1 MRQRLKSLQRLLSV
15 QKDMHR
21 LAEWRFAALERQL
34 NALRAE
40 QKRLIS
46 YLDDERLFTLAY
58 TKTIVE
64 RLRALAEAKERL
76 TRERDEQSRILLQ
89 GARRMGQVA
98 HAAEAVAEH
107 CRRDEERRELDAA
120 IDAALNRPDASFR

>member
-40 QKRLIS
+40 QKRLVS

-64 RLRALAEAKERL
+64 RLRALAEAEERL
-76 TRERDEQSRILLQ
+76 TRERDAQSRILLQ

-120 IDAALNRPDASFR
+120 IDAALSRPDASFR

>member
-1 MRQRLKSLQRLLSV
+1 
-15 QKDMHR
+15 MHR

-58 TKTIVE
+58 TKTIVD

-89 GARRMGQVA
+89 GARRMGQVT
-98 HAAEAVAEH
+98 HATEAVAEH

-120 IDAALNRPDASFR
+120 IDAALNRPGASFR